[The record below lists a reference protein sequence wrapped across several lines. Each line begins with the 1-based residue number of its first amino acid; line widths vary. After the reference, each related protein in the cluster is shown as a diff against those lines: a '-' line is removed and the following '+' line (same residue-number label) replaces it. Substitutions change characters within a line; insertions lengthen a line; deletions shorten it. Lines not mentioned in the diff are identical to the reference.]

1 MNSVNMK
8 PVKMK
13 KQLLI
18 TLLSFVLSLSIAP
31 LSAKTIQYVSD
42 DLTIPM
48 RSGTT
53 TGHKILKFLKSGM
66 AVEVVETTDDEK
78 HSLVVPVDDASKT
91 GWVETRLLMTN
102 KSARDRLVVE
112 KKKNQSIKT
121 TLSDL
126 KKELSESK
134 SQNIKLQN
142 IQNELD
148 NKIKSL
154 KSTLASLRKNASDP
168 IRIADENEQLKQQ
181 LASAEMKSNQLTQ
194 ENIILGD
201 QNIKQWFLIGGAV
214 SMGSLIFG
222 IVLTRIRW
230 RKKESWGAN
239 Y

>member
-1 MNSVNMK
+1 MNI
-8 PVKMK
+8 VKMK
-13 KQLLI
+13 KQLLFSLLPVI
-18 TLLSFVLSLSIAP
+18 LSFSITP

-53 TGHKILKFLKSGM
+53 TGHKILKFLNSGM

-78 HSLVVPVDDASKT
+78 HSLVVPVDDTSKT

-102 KSARDRLVVE
+102 KSARDQLVVA
-112 KKKNQSIKT
+112 KKRNQSVKT
-121 TLSDL
+121 KLSDI
-126 KKELSESK
+126 KKELAESK
-134 SQNIKLQN
+134 SQNNKLQK
-142 IQNELD
+142 IQSELD

-154 KSTLASLRKNASDP
+154 KNTLASLRKNASDP

-181 LASAEMKSNQLTQ
+181 LANAEMKLEKLTQ
-194 ENIILGD
+194 QNIILGD
-201 QNIKQWFLIGGAV
+201 QNIKQWFLIGAAV
-214 SMGSLIFG
+214 SMGSLVFG

-230 RKKESWGAN
+230 KKKESWGGN

>member
-1 MNSVNMK
+1 MNTANMNI
-8 PVKMK
+8 VKMK
-13 KQLLI
+13 KQLLFS
-18 TLLSFVLSLSIAP
+18 LLIVILSLSITP

-53 TGHKILKFLKSGM
+53 TGHKILKFLNSGM

-91 GWVETRLLMTN
+91 GWVESRLLMTN
-102 KSARDRLVVE
+102 KSARDQLVVA
-112 KKKNQSIKT
+112 KKRNQIVKKN
-121 TLSDL
+121 LSDI
-126 KKELSESK
+126 KKELAESK
-134 SQNIKLQN
+134 TQNNKLQT
-142 IQNELD
+142 IQNELE

-154 KSTLASLRKNASDP
+154 KNTLASLRKNASDP

-181 LASAEMKSNQLTQ
+181 LASAEMKSEKLTQ

-201 QNIKQWFLIGGAV
+201 QNIKQWFLIGAAV
-214 SMGSLIFG
+214 SMGSLVFG

-230 RKKESWGAN
+230 KKKESWGGN

>member
-1 MNSVNMK
+1 
-8 PVKMK
+8 MK
-13 KQLLI
+13 KQLFI
-18 TLLSFVLSLSIAP
+18 ILLPVVLSLSITP

-53 TGHKILKFLKSGM
+53 TGHKILKFLNSGM
-66 AVEVVETTDDEK
+66 AVEVVEITDDEK

-91 GWVETRLLMTN
+91 GWVETRLLMNN
-102 KSARDRLVVE
+102 KSARDQLVVE
-112 KKKNQSIKT
+112 KKRNQSIKT

-126 KKELSESK
+126 KKELAESK
-134 SQNIKLQN
+134 SQNNELQN
-142 IQNELD
+142 IQNELE

-154 KSTLASLRKNASDP
+154 QTTLTSLRKNASDP

-181 LASAEMKSNQLTQ
+181 LTSVKLKLNKLTQ
-194 ENIILGD
+194 QNIILGD

>member
-1 MNSVNMK
+1 MNVANMNI
-8 PVKMK
+8 VKMK
-13 KQLLI
+13 KQLLFSLFSVFL
-18 TLLSFVLSLSIAP
+18 TLSITP

-53 TGHKILKFLKSGM
+53 NGHKILKFLNSGT

-78 HSLVVPVDDASKT
+78 HSLVFPVDDSSKT
-91 GWVETRLLMTN
+91 GWVETSLLMSN
-102 KSARDRLVVE
+102 KSAREQLVVAN
-112 KKKNQSIKT
+112 KRNQSVKT
-121 TLSDL
+121 KLSGI
-126 KKELSESK
+126 KKELAESK
-134 SQNIKLQN
+134 SQNNKLQT

-168 IRIADENEQLKQQ
+168 IRIADENEQLKKQ
-181 LASAEMKSNQLTQ
+181 LANAEMKAKQLTQ

-201 QNIKQWFLIGGAV
+201 QNIKQWFLIGAAV
-214 SMGSLIFG
+214 SIGSLAFG
-222 IVLTRIRW
+222 ILLTRIRW
-230 RKKESWGAN
+230 KKKESWGAN

>member
-53 TGHKILKFLKSGM
+53 TGHKILKFLNSGM

>member
-1 MNSVNMK
+1 MN

-18 TLLSFVLSLSIAP
+18 TLLSVVLTLSITP

-53 TGHKILKFLKSGM
+53 TGHKILKFLKSGV

-78 HSLVVPVDDASKT
+78 HALVVPVNDASKT
-91 GWVETRLLMTN
+91 GWVETRLLMNN
-102 KSARDRLVVE
+102 KSARDQLVVE
-112 KKKNQSIKT
+112 KNKNKSIKT
-121 TLSDL
+121 ILSDL
-126 KKELSESK
+126 KKELAESK
-134 SQNIKLQN
+134 SQNNKLEN
-142 IQNELD
+142 IQNELE

-154 KSTLASLRKNASDP
+154 KSTLTSLRKNASDP

-181 LASAEMKSNQLTQ
+181 LASAEMKSKQLTQ
-194 ENIILGD
+194 QNIILGD

-214 SMGSLIFG
+214 SLGSLIFG

-230 RKKESWGAN
+230 KKKESWGGG

>member
-1 MNSVNMK
+1 MK

-18 TLLSFVLSLSIAP
+18 ILFSFVLSLSITP

-53 TGHKILKFLKSGM
+53 TGHKILKFLSSGM

-78 HSLVVPVDDASKT
+78 HSLVSPLDDASKT

-112 KKKNQSIKT
+112 KNKNKTIKT

-126 KKELSESK
+126 KKELAESK
-134 SQNIKLQN
+134 SQNNKLQT
-142 IQNELD
+142 IQNELE

-154 KSTLASLRKNASDP
+154 KSTLTNLRKNASDP
-168 IRIADENEQLKQQ
+168 IRIAEENEKLKQQ
-181 LASAEMKSNQLTQ
+181 LASAQMKSDQLTQ

-214 SMGSLIFG
+214 SIGSLIFG